1 MFIMCHKYW
10 SLEQMGKDLLKK
22 ILREMKMNKYF
33 LYAFSSVLMVKVF
46 CLETKMFQI
55 SIANV
60 KIFMQREKLF

>member
-1 MFIMCHKYW
+1 
-10 SLEQMGKDLLKK
+10 MGKDLLKK

-60 KIFMQREKLF
+60 KIFIQREKLF